1 MNVLTSTEQRVAQ
14 EMINAGYTN
23 AAQSF
28 SGIAQQ
34 QVTIQTSTLEIATE
48 SSDQLG
54 LVKEGNLRLVTT
66 EIMGELKGKS
76 YLLLDESECEAIYQ
90 TCLPPGGSAESR
102 KAMEEAVIKEIDN
115 IISAAVI
122 TEFSNHLQVSIFG
135 DVPYLFDGPA
145 AEISR
150 VIQTEFADTSDAGC
164 YLFANTYFAFENNT
178 RLQPQFFWKLPSDFL
193 KRIKEYA
200 QKASAI
206 S

>member
-1 MNVLTSTEQRVAQ
+1 MNVLTSTEQKVAQ

-48 SSDQLG
+48 SSDQLN
-54 LVKEGNLRLVTT
+54 LAKEGDLRLVTT
-66 EIMGELKGKS
+66 EIMGEMKGKS
-76 YLLLDESECEAIYQ
+76 YLLLNESECEAIYQ
-90 TCLPPGGSAESR
+90 ACLPPGGSAESR
-102 KAMEEAVIKEIDN
+102 KVMGEAVIKEIDN

-122 TEFSNHLQVSIFG
+122 TEFSNRFQVSIFG
-135 DVPYLFDGPA
+135 DVPYLFDGPE

-150 VIQTEFADTSDAGC
+150 IIQADFADNAETGC

-178 RLQPQFFWKLPSDFL
+178 KLQPQFFWKLPSDFL
-193 KRIKEYA
+193 QRIKEYA
-200 QKASAI
+200 QKASAV